1 MLHLPAPPQPP
12 GQQPQQQQGDAEGA
26 ADPFPAAKAGL
37 VSQKEVAEGSD
48 GFIWLDEKQQEKLL
62 QQRRSQQQQ
71 LQQQGAQKQSVVQP
85 AQAKQKLPCFAG
97 GQVS

>member
-1 MLHLPAPPQPP
+1 
-12 GQQPQQQQGDAEGA
+12 
-26 ADPFPAAKAGL
+26 